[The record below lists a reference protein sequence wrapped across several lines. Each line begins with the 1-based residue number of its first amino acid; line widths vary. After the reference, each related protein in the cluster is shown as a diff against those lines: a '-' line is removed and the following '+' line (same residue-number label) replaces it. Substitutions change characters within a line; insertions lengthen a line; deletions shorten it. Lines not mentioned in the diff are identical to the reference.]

1 MGKHNKSAGRGGY
14 TLKTLLLFVAFVG
27 SFIVVQTWWEIRQD
41 RQLTIDAERASS
53 MAAVRSVQEH
63 AERVFHDLDSTL
75 WGAAQRIQNA
85 DHNILDDEQGLYQLL
100 SQAQQ
105 SMPSVMVLRYVD
117 RNGNN
122 RASSLRAQ
130 DTASIPDDHKLTNVD
145 NNPARP
151 QLFVG
156 QLMHS
161 RYNRELVV
169 PVAMN
174 LYDRSARPVGLLVA
188 ELRASVFF
196 DFYQRITNFEAIV
209 SLRTESGSMMIR
221 SPFEERWLNTN
232 IGDAESM
239 KRIRSGPD
247 EGTFEEHSFL
257 TGEALLFSYKR
268 LPGWPLVV
276 VYARRMEDV
285 LAPWRSRTENRILL
299 TTGILGF
306 ILIALI
312 SFLVYYRYQRR
323 LDNALSAS
331 EYRYRKLYDEGSD
344 PIVLISSELRY
355 LDCNGAALR
364 FFGVPDK
371 ERIIGRKVGLFSRQK
386 SRHVEQPDIDELVSR
401 VLAGQ
406 PQQFEWVTVRRNRI
420 IHTDVTLNRA
430 EFERGYAI
438 FAILRDISARKRA
451 ELLQTE
457 QNRVL
462 HMVMADDDLD
472 TILDEIVGF
481 ADAQIPYGAS
491 CVMLVNEQASHF
503 TSVLSRRY
511 PSRLVRALQGM
522 PIRHGCGVGA
532 EAALRRGPCI
542 VTDIARDPVSEQL
555 RPLIDMEAYPSC
567 GAWPII
573 GKEGQLLGVFA
584 ALLKENQAP
593 SNEYLQLANIAADL
607 ASVAIES
614 RRADDRIR
622 HLAHYDELTGLPNR
636 FLCTQHVSNAIA
648 HAEHRSGMVAVL
660 LLDLDRFKNIN
671 DTFGHETGE
680 AVLQEIAQRF
690 RNSLRELDI
699 LARVGGDEFIVLVDD
714 FDDPLQLGE
723 IAQKLLTEARK
734 PFIIDGQEAT
744 LSVSIG
750 IATYPGDG
758 ENAQTLIK
766 NADIAMYR
774 AKHHGKDDYRFFSDE
789 INTNTVE
796 RIALESELRRAI
808 ERAEFVVHYQPK
820 VDLAQSRIVGA
831 EALVRWQHPVR
842 GLLPPG
848 EFIPLAEETRL
859 IEQIGLVVLDVAC
872 RDIGQLLAQGLECG
886 RISINLTGS
895 QFGDEHLLDDIRI
908 VVAQHGTPPS
918 CLEFEITESM
928 VMHNRDRAIAI
939 MDDIRAEGF
948 TISIDDFG
956 TGYSSLAYLKRFPVN
971 TLKIDKSFINDIPDD
986 PNSSAIVQA
995 IIAMSHALN
1004 LKVVTEGVETEKQL
1018 QALREFGSDEYQGY
1032 YFSRPVPYAQFIDML
1047 LAQQQPARRAAQQLI
1062 TAAGANANAN

>member
-1 MGKHNKSAGRGGY
+1 MGNQNTTAGRPGY
-14 TLKTLLLFVAFVG
+14 TLRTLLLFVAFVG
-27 SFIVVQTWWEIRQD
+27 SFIVIQTWWEIRQD
-41 RQLTIDAERASS
+41 RLLTIDAEKTGS
-53 MAAVRSVQEH
+53 MVAVRSVQEH
-63 AERVFHDLDSTL
+63 AERAFRGIDAML
-75 WGAAQRIQNA
+75 GATADAIHNA
-85 DHNILDDEQGLYQLL
+85 DHDLLADDLALHQLL
-100 SQAQQ
+100 HAEQQ
-105 SMPSVMVLRYVD
+105 QQPQVLALRYVD
-117 RNGNN
+117 RNGLS

-130 DTASIPDDHKLTNVD
+130 DQESIPEDMSLQYVD
-145 NNPARP
+145 RNPARP
-151 QLFVG
+151 RLFVG
-156 QLMHS
+156 RLVRS
-161 RYNRELVV
+161 RINQELVL

-174 LYDRSARPVGLLVA
+174 LYDRTAHPVGLLVA
-188 ELRASVFF
+188 ELRASYFF
-196 DFYQRITNFEAIV
+196 DFYKRITNYEAII
-209 SLRTESGSMMIR
+209 SLRSADGGMMIR
-221 SPFEERWLNTN
+221 SPFEERWLSVTLK
-232 IGDAESM
+232 DAKSM
-239 KRIRSGPD
+239 AKIRNGPE
-247 EGTFEEHSFL
+247 EGGFEETSML
-257 TGEALLFSYKR
+257 TGEQLLFTYKR
-268 LPGWPLVV
+268 LQDWPMVA
-276 VYARRMEDV
+276 VYARRMDDV

-323 LDNALSAS
+323 LDNALTVS
-331 EYRYRKLYDEGSD
+331 EYRYRKLYEEGND
-344 PIVLISSELRY
+344 PIVLISSDLRY
-355 LDCNGAALR
+355 LDCNVAAVR

-386 SRHVEQPDIDELVSR
+386 SVHIEQPDIDELVAK

-406 PQQFEWVTVRRNRI
+406 PQQFEWVTVRRNQI
-420 IHTDVTLNRA
+420 IYTDVTLNRA
-430 EFERGYAI
+430 ELDRGYAI

-451 ELLQTE
+451 ELLQSE

-462 HMVMADDDLD
+462 HMVMADDELD
-472 TILDEIVGF
+472 AILSEIVSF
-481 ADAQIPYGAS
+481 ADSQIPYGS
-491 CVMLVNEQASHF
+491 CCILMVDEQVSHF
-503 TSVLSRRY
+503 TSVLSHRHPERIVRR
-511 PSRLVRALQGM
+511 LQGM
-522 PIRHGCGVGA
+522 PIRHGNGVSA
-532 EAALRRGPCI
+532 EVALRRAPCI
-542 VTDIARDPVSEQL
+542 VTDIARDPVVEHV
-555 RPLIDMEAYPSC
+555 RGLIDAEAYPSC

-573 GKEGQLLGVFA
+573 GKEGQLLGVFS

-614 RRADDRIR
+614 RRADERIR

-648 HAEHRSGMVAVL
+648 HAEHRDGMVAVF

-690 RNSLRELDI
+690 RHSLRELDI

-723 IAQKLLTEARK
+723 IAQKLLAEARK
-734 PFIIDGQEAT
+734 PFIIDGQEAM
-744 LSVSIG
+744 LSASIG

-758 ENAQTLIK
+758 NNAQALIK

-808 ERAEFVVHYQPK
+808 ERGEFVVHYQPK
-820 VDLAQSRIVGA
+820 VNLATSRIVGA

-848 EFIPLAEETRL
+848 EFIMLAEETRL
-859 IEQIGLVVLDVAC
+859 IEQIGLVVLDIAC
-872 RDIGQLLAQGLECG
+872 RDVGQLLARRLEPG
-886 RISINLTGS
+886 RISINLAGS
-895 QFGDEHLLDDIRI
+895 QFGDENLLEDIKR
-908 VVAQHGTPPS
+908 VVESHGTPPS

-928 VMHNRDRAIAI
+928 VMHNRDQAIAI
-939 MDDIRAEGF
+939 MDSIRAEGF

-986 PNSSAIVQA
+986 PNGSAIVQA
-995 IIAMSHALN
+995 IIAMGHALN

-1032 YFSRPVPYAQFIDML
+1032 YFSRPVPYAQFLQL
-1047 LAQQQPARRAAQQLI
+1047 LLGQPHALAYEEREPAHAVRAGGKLL
-1062 TAAGANANAN
+1062 

>member
-1 MGKHNKSAGRGGY
+1 MGKHNKTAGRGGY

-41 RQLTIDAERASS
+41 RHLTIDAERAGS
-53 MAAVRSVQEH
+53 MATVRSVQVH
-63 AERVFHDLDSTL
+63 AEGVFGALDTTLRDL
-75 WGAAQRIQNA
+75 AQRIQNSNPA
-85 DHNILDDEQGLYQLL
+85 LLDDDQALYGLL
-100 SQAQQ
+100 SQMQR
-105 SMPSVMVLRYVD
+105 SHPDVMVLRYVD
-117 RNGNN
+117 RNGSS
-122 RASSLRAQ
+122 RASSLRPL
-130 DTASIPDDHKLTNVD
+130 DNTTIPEDHRLVNVD
-145 NNPARP
+145 SNPARP

-156 QLMHS
+156 QLTRS
-161 RYNRELVV
+161 RYNRELVL

-174 LYDRSARPVGLLVA
+174 LYDRSARPIGLLVA

-196 DFYQRITNFEAIV
+196 DFYQHITNFQAIV
-209 SLRTESGSMMIR
+209 SLRTDNGSMMLR

-232 IGDAESM
+232 MSEAQSM

-247 EGTFEEHSFL
+247 EGSFEERSFL

-268 LPGWPLVV
+268 LSNWNLVV
-276 VYARRMEDV
+276 VYARRMDDV
-285 LAPWRSRTENRILL
+285 LAPWRARTENRILL

-306 ILIALI
+306 ILVALI

-344 PIVLISSELRY
+344 PIVLISPELRY

-364 FFGVPDK
+364 FFGVGDK
-371 ERIIGRKVGLFSRQK
+371 ERIIGRRVGLFSRQK
-386 SRHVEQPDIDELVSR
+386 SSHVEQPDIDELVAR

-406 PQQFEWVTVRRNRI
+406 PQHFEWVTVRRNKI
-420 IHTDVTLNRA
+420 IYTDVTLNRA
-430 EFERGYAI
+430 EFEHGHAI

-472 TILDEIVGF
+472 AILNEIVGF
-481 ADAQIPYGAS
+481 ADSQIPYGAS

-503 TSVLSRRY
+503 TSVVSRRY
-511 PSRLVRALQGM
+511 PPRLVRSLQGM
-522 PIRHGCGVGA
+522 PVRHGCGVGA

-542 VTDIARDPVSEQL
+542 VTDIAHDPVSEQL
-555 RPLIDMEAYPSC
+555 RPLIDTETYPSC

-614 RRADDRIR
+614 RRADERIR

-636 FLCTQHVSNAIA
+636 FLCTQHVSNAIT
-648 HAEHRSGMVAVL
+648 HAEHRHGMVAVL
-660 LLDLDRFKNIN
+660 LMDLDRFKNIN

-723 IAQKLLTEARK
+723 IAQKLLSEARK

-789 INTNTVE
+789 VNTNTVE
-796 RIALESELRRAI
+796 RIALEAELRRAL
-808 ERAEFVVHYQPK
+808 ERSEFVVHYQPK
-820 VDLAQSRIVGA
+820 VDLAANRIVGA

-842 GLLPPG
+842 GLVPPF

-859 IEQIGLVVLDVAC
+859 IDQIGLVVLDIAC
-872 RDIGQLLAQGLECG
+872 RDIDDLLAQGLSCG

-895 QFGDEHLLDDIRI
+895 QFGDENLLDDIRL
-908 VVAQHGTPPS
+908 VVARHDTPPS

-939 MDDIRAEGF
+939 MDGIRAEGF

-986 PNSSAIVQA
+986 TNSSAIVQA

-1032 YFSRPVPYAQFIDML
+1032 YFSKPVPYAQFLAL
-1047 LAQQQPARRAAQQLI
+1047 LRQEQPDYHDAPAVASARR
-1062 TAAGANANAN
+1062 

>member
-1 MGKHNKSAGRGGY
+1 MGKENKSPGRTGY

-53 MAAVRSVQEH
+53 LTAARSIQEH
-63 AERVFHDLDSTL
+63 ATRVFNDLEQTMWSTAVQL
-75 WGAAQRIQNA
+75 HAGGPDLLEN
-85 DHNILDDEQGLYQLL
+85 DQGLYNVLA
-100 SQAQQ
+100 SMQQ
-105 SMPSVMVLRYVD
+105 RLPTVMVLRYVD
-117 RNGNN
+117 RNGNT
-122 RASSLRAQ
+122 RATSLRSL
-130 DTASIPDDHKLTNVD
+130 DTSSIPEDRKLTYVD
-145 NNPARP
+145 GNPAHP
-151 QLFVG
+151 NLFVG
-156 QLMHS
+156 QLMRS
-161 RYNRELVV
+161 RYNRELVL

-174 LYDRSARPVGLLVA
+174 LYDRSARPIGLLVA
-188 ELRASVFF
+188 ELRAAIFF
-196 DFYQRITNFEAIV
+196 DFYKRITNFEAIV
-209 SLRTESGSMMIR
+209 SLRTESGSMMLR
-221 SPFEERWLNTN
+221 SPFEERWLDVNLA
-232 IGDAESM
+232 DAKSM
-239 KRIRSGPD
+239 TYIRAGGD
-247 EGTFEEHSFL
+247 EGSFEENSYL
-257 TGEALLFSYKR
+257 TGEPLLFAYRR
-268 LPGWPLVV
+268 LEKWSLVA
-276 VYARRMEDV
+276 VYARRMNDV

-323 LDNALSAS
+323 LDHALSAS
-331 EYRYRKLYDEGSD
+331 EYRYRKLYEEGND
-344 PIVLISSELRY
+344 PIVLISAELRY
-355 LDCNGAALR
+355 LDCNAAALR

-386 SRHVEQPDIDELVSR
+386 SRHMEQPDIDELVAR
-401 VLAGQ
+401 VLSGQ
-406 PQQFEWVTVRRNRI
+406 PQQFEWVTVRRNKI

-451 ELLQTE
+451 ELLQSE

-462 HMVMADDDLD
+462 HMVMADDELD
-472 TILDEIVGF
+472 GVLYEIVSF
-481 ADAQIPYGAS
+481 ADAQIPYGACS
-491 CVMLVNEQASHF
+491 VMLVNEQASHF
-503 TSVLSRRY
+503 TSVLSHRY
-511 PSRLVRALQGM
+511 PPRLIRALQGM

-542 VTDIARDPVSEQL
+542 VPNIAQDPITEHL
-555 RPLIDMEAYPSC
+555 RPLIDTEIYPAC

-614 RRADDRIR
+614 RRADERIR

-636 FLCTQHVSNAIA
+636 FLCTQHVSNAIT
-648 HAEHRSGMVAVL
+648 HAEHRNGMVAVIL
-660 LLDLDRFKNIN
+660 MDLDRFKNIN

-714 FDDPLQLGE
+714 FDDPVQLGE

-734 PFIIDGQEAT
+734 PFIIDGQEAM

-758 ENAQTLIK
+758 DNAQTLIK

-796 RIALESELRRAI
+796 RIALEAELRRAI

-820 VDLAQSRIVGA
+820 IELAEGRIVGA
-831 EALVRWQHPVR
+831 EALVRWQHPLR

-848 EFIPLAEETRL
+848 EFITLAEETRL
-859 IEQIGLVVLDVAC
+859 IDQIGLLVLDVAC
-872 RDIGQLLAQGLECG
+872 RDIGLMRQQQMTCG

-895 QFGDEHLLDDIRI
+895 QFGDERLLDDIKE
-908 VVAQHGTPPS
+908 VVDRHGTPPS

-928 VMHNRDRAIAI
+928 VMHNRERAIAI
-939 MDDIRAEGF
+939 MDGIRAEGF

-971 TLKIDKSFINDIPDD
+971 TLKIDKSFINDIPDN

-1032 YFSRPVPYAQFIDML
+1032 YFSKPVPYAQFVHL
-1047 LAQQQPARRAAQQLI
+1047 LAGQQDRPQGLARQ
-1062 TAAGANANAN
+1062 G

>member
-1 MGKHNKSAGRGGY
+1 MGKQNKTAGRAGY

-27 SFIVVQTWWEIRQD
+27 SFIVIQTWWEVRQD
-41 RQLTIDAERASS
+41 RLLTIDAEKTSS
-53 MAAVRSVQEH
+53 MVAVRSVQEH
-63 AERVFHDLDSTL
+63 AERAFRSLD
-75 WGAAQRIQNA
+75 
-85 DHNILDDEQGLYQLL
+85 NILLASSDAIRNSDRDLTQDDQALYQLL
-100 SQAQQ
+100 SSQKQRQQAI
-105 SMPSVMVLRYVD
+105 LAIRYVD
-117 RNGNN
+117 RNGVT
-122 RASSLRAQ
+122 RASSLRPMDQ
-130 DTASIPDDHKLTNVD
+130 ETVPEDQNLKYIDR
-145 NNPARP
+145 NPARP
-151 QLFVG
+151 RLFVG
-156 QLMHS
+156 RLMRS
-161 RYNRELVV
+161 RSNQELVL

-174 LYDRSARPVGLLVA
+174 LYDRTAHPAGMLVA
-188 ELRASVFF
+188 ELRAAHFF
-196 DFYQRITNFEAIV
+196 DFYKRITNYEAIV
-209 SLRTESGSMMIR
+209 SLRSEDGSMMIR
-221 SPFEERWLNTN
+221 SPFEERWLNTSMA
-232 IGDAESM
+232 DAKSM
-239 KRIRSGPD
+239 ARIRSGAE
-247 EGTFEEHSFL
+247 EGGFEENSYL
-257 TGEALLFSYKR
+257 TGEQLLFTYKR
-268 LPGWPLVV
+268 LQDWPMVV
-276 VYARRMEDV
+276 VYARRMSDV

-323 LDNALSAS
+323 LDNALTVS
-331 EYRYRKLYDEGSD
+331 EYRYRKLYEEGTD
-344 PIVLISSELRY
+344 PIVLISADLRY
-355 LDCNGAALR
+355 LDCNVAAVR

-386 SRHVEQPDIDELVSR
+386 SVHIEQPDIDELVAKA
-401 VLAGQ
+401 LAGQ
-406 PQQFEWVTVRRNRI
+406 PQQFEWVTVRRNKI
-420 IHTDVTLNRA
+420 IYTDVTLNRA
-430 EFERGYAI
+430 ELDRGYAI

-451 ELLQTE
+451 ELLQSE

-462 HMVMADDDLD
+462 HMVMADEDLD
-472 TILDEIVGF
+472 TILSEIVSF
-481 ADAQIPYGAS
+481 ADSQVPYSAC
-491 CVMLVNEQASHF
+491 CVLLVNDQATHF
-503 TSVLSRRY
+503 TSILSHRHPESLLRQM
-511 PSRLVRALQGM
+511 QGM
-522 PIRHGCGVGA
+522 AIRHGNGVGA
-532 EAALRRGPCI
+532 EAALRRAPCI
-542 VTDIARDPVSEQL
+542 VTDIARDPMVEHL
-555 RPLIDMEAYPSC
+555 RPLIDAEVYPSC

-573 GKEGQLLGVFA
+573 GKEGQLLGVFS

-593 SNEYLQLANIAADL
+593 STEYLQLANIAADL

-614 RRADDRIR
+614 RRADERIR

-636 FLCTQHVSNAIA
+636 FLCTQHVSNAIT
-648 HAEHRSGMVAVL
+648 HAEHRDGMVAVF

-723 IAQKLLTEARK
+723 IAQKLLAEARK

-744 LSVSIG
+744 LSASIG

-758 ENAQTLIK
+758 GNAQALIK

-808 ERAEFVVHYQPK
+808 ERSEFVVHYQPK
-820 VDLAQSRIVGA
+820 INLASARIVGA

-848 EFIPLAEETRL
+848 EFITLAEETRL
-859 IEQIGLVVLDVAC
+859 IEQIGLAVLDVAC
-872 RDIGQLLAQGLECG
+872 RDMGQLLARGLEFG
-886 RISINLTGS
+886 RVSINLTGS
-895 QFGDEHLLDDIRI
+895 QFGDENLLEDIKR
-908 VVAQHGTPPS
+908 VVENHGTPPT

-928 VMHNRDRAIAI
+928 VMHNRDQAIAI
-939 MDDIRAEGF
+939 MDGIRAEGF

-986 PNSSAIVQA
+986 PNGSAIVQA
-995 IIAMSHALN
+995 IIAMGHALN

-1018 QALREFGSDEYQGY
+1018 KALREFGSDEYQGY
-1032 YFSRPVPYAQFIDML
+1032 YFSKPVPYAQFLQL
-1047 LAQQQPARRAAQQLI
+1047 LLQQHAPQVTEEDARPLLQ
-1062 TAAGANANAN
+1062 AGSKLL